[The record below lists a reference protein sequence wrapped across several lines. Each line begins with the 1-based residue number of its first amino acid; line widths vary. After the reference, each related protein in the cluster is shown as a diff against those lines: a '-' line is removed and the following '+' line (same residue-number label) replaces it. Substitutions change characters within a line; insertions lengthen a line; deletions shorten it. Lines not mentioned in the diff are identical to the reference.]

1 MHYRSSRPTRLTL
14 GALATS
20 CMIALTTI
28 TAPAALAADA
38 TATIADVQGTTAS
51 SPLVG
56 STVTVDGVVTA
67 DYRGASG
74 YRTILIQTPG
84 SGGENDATPGASDG
98 ITLYLNNLNPAVSL
112 GDKVSATGPVDERFG
127 QTQIGTG
134 ATPATVELITAA
146 ADLAPEDAVQAT
158 ALDTSVVGSDRESL
172 ESMLVTPTGD
182 YLVSSSH
189 QLYNFGTLWLSP
201 EELAVKSTET
211 TDAGDAAN
219 AIAAA
224 NRSHRLLL
232 DDGYNIQISNGA
244 HPGDQPYF
252 SAETVVRNGDT
263 VEFPANPYVL
273 TYGFGDWRLQ
283 PTVAIN
289 DASAAEYRPTFAPT
303 NPREESAPLVGGD
316 FKVSAFNVFNYFT
329 TLTSEDSDARGA
341 DTAEEFAIQQSK
353 IVAAINSLDAD
364 VVGLQEIENSIK
376 LGGGLDYALR
386 DLVGALNA
394 AAGAGTWDYVRT
406 PAALNDAAITDFITN
421 AIIFKPASVTAVG
434 DSFTAVDESVWD
446 IAREPIAQTFES
458 NGELITVIAN
468 HFKSKGGSGAEP
480 ADGQGKFNT
489 ERVEQA
495 TAVKALVDSIS
506 ADPAKSDQ
514 VVLVGDFNSYS
525 EEDPVQV
532 FTSAGYVDT
541 LAATTD
547 DRYTYTF
554 DGELGSLDHIIV
566 SPSLADHVTDAA
578 VWNINSPEWS
588 DRGYAYAAAEAGTV
602 FRSSDHDP
610 ISIGLSTEASPVE
623 IEILTT
629 NDFHGRLEPGR
640 GVPGAAQLG
649 GMVNF
654 WEEQNPNTTF
664 VGAGDFIGAST
675 FTSFIQN
682 DQPTIDVLNEIGL
695 ATSSFGNHEFDQGRA
710 DVDDRILD
718 AADWPYL
725 AANLYDR
732 ATDAPAYDEYFLQE
746 FDGVQVGFIGA
757 VTEDLN
763 ELVSPDGIASLEIR
777 SVVDE
782 VDRVADYL
790 SDGNEANGEADVLV
804 LLVHEGAASTDIAAS
819 TDDSAFGQIVTGLSP
834 KVDAIV
840 SGHTHLAYD
849 HEIAVPGMDR
859 PRLVVSAGQYGANY
873 GHLDLTVDPATNE
886 IISFSA
892 EVLPIAGFEPDAAV
906 QAIVDE
912 ATAIADVLG
921 AAKVGEISESMFRA
935 VQTPTVDP
943 QGETVFPENRGGE
956 STLGN
961 FVADVQLWAA
971 ADSGAEIAFMNPGGL
986 RTDLIYESSGAN
998 DADGDV
1004 TYREAAN
1011 VQPFA
1016 NTLVTLT
1023 LTGAQLKQVLE
1034 EQWQPAGAQRPFL
1047 KLGVSE
1053 GLTYTYDP
1061 TAAQG
1066 ERVSALYLNDVAV
1079 DAAANYKVV
1088 ANSFL
1093 AAGGDNFATL
1103 GEGATPTDTGRVDLQ
1118 AMVDYF
1124 EDTPVASPPFEQR
1137 AIGAV
1142 VSAPDADGYNPGD
1155 DVTLDLSS
1163 LTFSRGGSDAAT
1175 VEVSVDGT
1183 VLGSATIDRTIVD
1196 TTDEQGRAAV
1206 TITIPDGSPSG
1217 VLALTVTVPGTETS
1231 IVVPIEVAATAEAI
1245 ENTQAPGIRGTVE
1258 VGKTVKAM
1266 PGRWSERGAEF
1277 SYQWLHNGEPI
1288 ADATDRRY
1296 RITTDDIGSELSV
1309 QVTAS
1314 KDGYTAGVAESD
1326 AQTVEKISSRVSSS
1340 VSDWFVWGDRSLTV
1354 DAKVKV
1360 GKDGTTAGEVTVY
1373 DGRSAVATTEVDNKG
1388 KASVTL
1394 PKLSRGIHLIWVEY
1408 SGNDQVESSTSW
1420 PRLVFVF

>member
-1 MHYRSSRPTRLTL
+1 M
-14 GALATS
+14 
-20 CMIALTTI
+20 TTI
-28 TAPAALAADA
+28 IAPAAIAAEA
-38 TATIADVQGTTAS
+38 TTTIAEVQGTSAS
-51 SPLVG
+51 SPVVG
-56 STVTVDGVVTA
+56 ATVTVDGVVTA

-74 YRTILIQTPG
+74 YRGIVIQTPG
-84 SGGENDATPGASDG
+84 SGGATDATPGASDG
-98 ITLYLNNLNPAVSL
+98 IFVYLNNVNPAVAI
-112 GDKVSATGPVDERFG
+112 GDKVTATGPVDERFG
-127 QTQIGTG
+127 QTQIGAG
-134 ATPATVELITAA
+134 ATPATVELVTVA
-146 ADLAPEDAVQAT
+146 ADVAEADMAHAVAFDA
-158 ALDTSVVGSDRESL
+158 SVVGNDREPF
-172 ESMLVTPTGD
+172 ESMLVAPTGD
-182 YLVSSSH
+182 FLVSSSH

-201 EELAVKSTET
+201 NELAVKSTET
-211 TDAGDAAN
+211 TDAGDSAN

-224 NRSHRLLL
+224 NRASRIFL
-232 DDGYNIQISNGA
+232 DDGYSIQISNGS
-244 HPGDQPYF
+244 HPGEQPYF
-252 SAETVVRNGDT
+252 SADTVVRNGDT
-263 VEFPANPYVL
+263 VEFPANPYIL
-273 TYGFGDWRLQ
+273 SYGFDDWRLQ
-283 PTVAIN
+283 PTIAIN
-289 DASAAEYRPTFAPT
+289 DSSPAEYRPTFAST
-303 NPREESAPLVGGD
+303 NPREESAPVVGGD
-316 FKVSAFNVFNYFT
+316 FAVSAFNVFNYFT
-329 TLTSEDSDARGA
+329 TLKSEDPDARGA
-341 DTAEEFAIQQSK
+341 SSAEQFAIQQSK

-376 LGGGLDYALR
+376 LGGGLDEALM

-421 AIIFKPASVTAVG
+421 AIIFKPASATPVG
-434 DSFTAVDESVWD
+434 DSFTAVDETVWD

-480 ADGQGKFNT
+480 ADGQGRFNS

-547 DRYTYTF
+547 GKFTYTF

-566 SPSLADHVTDAA
+566 SPSLADKVTDAA

-588 DRGYAYAAAEAGTV
+588 DRGYAFGAAEAGTV

-610 ISIGLSTEASPVE
+610 ISVGLSTEAVPVE

-654 WEEQNPNTTF
+654 WEAQNPNTTF

-675 FTSFIQN
+675 FTSFIQD

-695 ATSSFGNHEFDQGRA
+695 DTSSFGNHEFDQGRA

-718 AADWPYL
+718 AANWPYL

-732 ATDAPAYDEYFLQE
+732 DTNAPAYDEYFLQE
-746 FDGVQVGFIGA
+746 FDGVTVGFIGA

-763 ELVSPDGIASLEIR
+763 ELVSPAGIASLEIR
-777 SVVDE
+777 SIVTE

-790 SDGNEANGEADVLV
+790 TDGSDANGEADVLV
-804 LLVHEGAASTDIAAS
+804 LLVHEGAATTNIASS
-819 TDDSAFGQIVTGLSP
+819 TDDSAFGQIVMGLSP
-834 KVDAIV
+834 KVEAIV

-849 HEIAVPGMDR
+849 HEVAVPGMDR
-859 PRLVVSAGQYGANY
+859 PRLVVSAGQYGSHY
-873 GHLDLTVDPATNE
+873 GHFDLTVDPATNE

-906 QAIVDE
+906 QAIVDA
-912 ATAIADVLG
+912 ATLVADELG
-921 AAKVGEISESMFRA
+921 NAKVGEITESMFRA
-935 VQTPTVDP
+935 VGTPT
-943 QGETVFPENRGGE
+943 GTSAFPENRGGE

-971 ADSGAEIAFMNPGGL
+971 SELGAQIAFMNPGGL
-986 RTDLIYESSGAN
+986 RTDLVYESSGPN

-1016 NTLVTLT
+1016 NTLTT
-1023 LTGAQLKQVLE
+1023 MSLTGAQLKMVLE

-1053 GLTYTYDP
+1053 GFTYAYDP
-1061 TAAQG
+1061 TAVQG
-1066 ERVSALYLNDVAV
+1066 ERITAMYLNGVRV

-1093 AAGGDNFATL
+1093 ASGGDNFATL
-1103 GEGATPTDTGRVDLQ
+1103 AAGTNPADSGRVDLQ

-1124 EDTPVASPPFEQR
+1124 EATPVASPPFEQR

-1155 DVTLDLSS
+1155 SVTLDLSS
-1163 LTFSRGGSDAAT
+1163 LTFSRGGSDATT
-1175 VEVSVDGT
+1175 VEVSAEGT

-1196 TTDEQGRAAV
+1196 TTDEQGRATVTV
-1206 TITIPDGSPSG
+1206 TIPAGTASG
-1217 VLALTVTVPGTETS
+1217 TLALTVMIPGTDTA
-1231 IVVPIEVAATAEAI
+1231 IAVPIEVTTTAEAI
-1245 ENTQAPGIRGTVE
+1245 ENTKAPSIRGKVE
-1258 VGKTVKAM
+1258 VGKTVKAVH
-1266 PGRWSERGAEF
+1266 GNWSVRSPDY
-1277 SYQWLHNGEPI
+1277 SYQWLRDGAPI
-1288 ADATDRRY
+1288 AGATDSRY
-1296 RITTDDIGSELSV
+1296 RITTEDIGTELSV

-1314 KDGYTAGVAESD
+1314 KDGYSDGVAVS
-1326 AQTVEKISSRVSSS
+1326 ASQSVEKISSQVSASPSS
-1340 VSDWFVWGDRSLTV
+1340 WLVWGNRSITV
-1354 DAKVKV
+1354 DTKVKV
-1360 GKDGTTAGEVTVY
+1360 GKDGTTAGDVTVY
-1373 DGRSAVATTEVDNKG
+1373 DGRTAVATAEVGNKG
-1388 KASVTL
+1388 KNSVEL
-1394 PKLSRGIHLIWVEY
+1394 PKLSRGIHFISVEY
-1408 SGNDQVESSTSW
+1408 SGNDTVESSSSW
-1420 PRLVFVF
+1420 PRLVLVF

>member
-1 MHYRSSRPTRLTL
+1 MYPRSSRPTRLTI
-14 GALATS
+14 GAIATS
-20 CMIALTTI
+20 CAIALATI
-28 TAPAALAADA
+28 TAPAALAAEA
-38 TATIADVQGTTAS
+38 TYTIAEVQGTSAS
-51 SPLVG
+51 SPIG
-56 STVTVDGVVTA
+56 GTTVTVEGIVTA

-74 YRTILIQTPG
+74 YSGIVIQTPG
-84 SGGENDATPGASDG
+84 SGGATDATPGASDG
-98 ITLYLNNLNPAVSL
+98 IFVYLSSANPAVSI
-112 GDKVSATGPVDERFG
+112 GDKVTATGAVGEYYG
-127 QTQIGTG
+127 LTQLGSGT
-134 ATPATVELITAA
+134 TVELVTAA
-146 ADLAPEDAVQAT
+146 ADLAAEDAVEAS
-158 ALDTSVVGSDRESL
+158 ALDASVVGADRESL

-189 QLYNFGTLWLSP
+189 QLYNYGTLWLSP

-211 TDAGDAAN
+211 TDAGADAA

-224 NRSHRLLL
+224 NRASRIFL
-232 DDGYNIQISNGA
+232 DDGYNIQVSSSS
-244 HPGDQPYF
+244 HPGEQPYF
-252 SAETVVRNGDT
+252 SADTVVRNGDT

-273 TYGFGDWRLQ
+273 SYGFDDWRLQ
-283 PTVAIN
+283 PTIPIN
-289 DASAAEYRPTFAPT
+289 DASPAEYVPTFEST
-303 NPREESAPLVGGD
+303 NPREETAPEVGGD
-316 FKVSAFNVFNYFT
+316 FKVSAFNVYNYFT

-364 VVGLQEIENSIK
+364 VVGLMEIENSIK
-376 LGGGLDYALR
+376 LGGELDEALM

-394 AAGAGTWDYVRT
+394 AAGAGTWDYVPT
-406 PAALNDAAITDFITN
+406 PEDLNDVDITDFITN
-421 AIIFKPASVTAVG
+421 AIIFKPAAATPVG

-458 NGELITVIAN
+458 NGELITVVAN
-468 HFKSKGGSGAEP
+468 HFKSKGGSGTEP
-480 ADGQGKFNT
+480 TDGQGFFNT

-495 TAVKALVDSIS
+495 NAVKDLVDSIS
-506 ADPAKSDQ
+506 ADEAKSDQ
-514 VVLVGDFNSYS
+514 VVLVGDFNAYS
-525 EEDPVQV
+525 EEDPIQV
-532 FTSAGYVDT
+532 FTEAGYVDT
-541 LAATTD
+541 LAAAGD
-547 DRYTYTF
+547 NQYTYTF

-588 DRGYAYAAAEAGTV
+588 DRGYAYAAADASSV

-610 ISIGLSTEASPVE
+610 ISIGLSTEAAPVE

-629 NDFHGRLEPGR
+629 NDFHGRLEPGF

-649 GMVNF
+649 GMVNY
-654 WEEQNPNTTF
+654 WEDQNPNTTF

-695 ATSSFGNHEFDQGRA
+695 DTSSFGNHEFDQGRA

-718 AADWPYL
+718 AANWPYL

-732 ATDAPAYDEYFLQE
+732 DTNAPAYDEYFLQE
-746 FDGVQVGFIGA
+746 FDGVTVGFIGA

-763 ELVSPDGIASLEIR
+763 ELVSPAGIASLEIR
-777 SVVDE
+777 SIVDE

-790 SDGNEANGEADVLV
+790 TDGNDTNGEADVLV
-804 LLVHEGAASTDIAAS
+804 LLVHEGAATTDIASS

-849 HEIAVPGMDR
+849 HEVTVSGMDR
-859 PRLVVSAGQYGANY
+859 PRLVISAGQYGAYY
-873 GHLDLTVDPATNE
+873 GHFDLNVDPATKE
-886 IISFSA
+886 IIDFSA
-892 EVLPIAGFEPDAAV
+892 EVLPIEGFEPDVAV

-912 ATAIADVLG
+912 ATAVADVLG
-921 AAKVGEISESMFRA
+921 NEKVGEITESMYRA
-935 VQTPTVDP
+935 VQNPTD
-943 QGETVFPENRGGE
+943 TTAFPENRGGE

-961 FVADVQLWAA
+961 FVADVQLWAG

-986 RTDLIYESSGAN
+986 RTDLVYESSGEG

-1004 TYREAAN
+1004 TFREAAN

-1016 NTLVTLT
+1016 NTLVALT
-1023 LTGAQLKQVLE
+1023 LTGAQIKQVLE

-1047 KLGVSE
+1047 KLGVSA
-1053 GLTYTYDP
+1053 GLTYAYDP
-1061 TAAQG
+1061 TAGQG
-1066 ERVSALYLNDVAV
+1066 ERVTAMYLNGVALDVAA
-1079 DAAANYKVV
+1079 DYKVI

-1093 AAGGDNFATL
+1093 AAGGDNFTTL
-1103 GEGATPTDTGRVDLQ
+1103 AEASSAVDTGRIDLQ
-1118 AMVDYF
+1118 SMVDYF
-1124 EDTPVASPPFEQR
+1124 EANPVASAPLEQR

-1163 LTFSRGGSDAAT
+1163 LTFSRGGSDATT

-1183 VLGSATIDRTIVD
+1183 VLGSATIDGTIVD
-1196 TTDEQGRAAV
+1196 TTDEQGRASVTV
-1206 TITIPDGSPSG
+1206 TIPAGTPSG
-1217 VLALTVTVPGTETS
+1217 TLALTVTLPGTDTAV
-1231 IVVPIEVAATAEAI
+1231 VVPIEVATTVEAI
-1245 ENTQAPGIRGTVE
+1245 ENTKAPSIRGKVE
-1258 VGKTVKAM
+1258 VGKTVKAVH
-1266 PGRWSERGAEF
+1266 GNWSVASADY
-1277 SYQWLHNGEPI
+1277 SYQWLRDGAPI
-1288 ADATDRRY
+1288 ADATDSRY
-1296 RITTDDIGSELSV
+1296 RITTEDIGTELSV

-1314 KDGYTAGVAESD
+1314 KDGYSDGVAESA
-1326 AQTVEKISSRVSSS
+1326 AQSVEKISSRVSASPSS
-1340 VSDWFVWGDRSLTV
+1340 WFVWGNRSVTV
-1354 DAKVKV
+1354 DASVSV
-1360 GKDGTTAGEVTVY
+1360 GKDGSTAGEVTFF
-1373 DGRSAVATTEVDNKG
+1373 DGRTAVGTSTVDKRG
-1388 KASVTL
+1388 EASLKL
-1394 PKLSRGIHLIWVEY
+1394 PKLSRGIHWISVEY
-1408 SGNDQVESSTSW
+1408 SGNDLVESSTSW

>member
-1 MHYRSSRPTRLTL
+1 MHFHRSRSTRFSVGAIATSCAI
-14 GALATS
+14 ALAT
-20 CMIALTTI
+20 L
-28 TAPAALAADA
+28 TAPAAFAADA
-38 TATIADVQGTTAS
+38 TATIADVQGTTAA
-51 SPLVG
+51 SPMVG
-56 STVTVDGVVTA
+56 ATVTVEGVVTA

-74 YRTILIQTPG
+74 YRGIVIQTPG
-84 SGGENDATPGASDG
+84 SGGASDATPGASDG
-98 ITLYLNNLNPAVSL
+98 MFLYLNNLNPAVAI
-112 GDKVSATGPVDERFG
+112 GDKVTATGPVDERFG
-127 QTQIGTG
+127 QTQIGAG
-134 ATPATVELITAA
+134 ATPATVELVTAA
-146 ADLAPEDAVQAT
+146 ADLDPADLVQAT
-158 ALDTSVVGSDRESL
+158 ALDSSVVGDNREPL
-172 ESMLVTPTGD
+172 ESMLVAPTGD

-211 TDAGDAAN
+211 TDAGAAAT

-224 NRSHRLLL
+224 NRASRIFL
-232 DDGYNIQISNGA
+232 DDGYSIQISNGS
-244 HPGDQPYF
+244 HPGEQPYF
-252 SAETVVRNGDT
+252 SADTVVRNGDT
-263 VEFPANPYVL
+263 VEFPANPYIL
-273 TYGFGDWRLQ
+273 SYGFDDWRLQ
-283 PTVAIN
+283 PTIAIN
-289 DASAAEYRPTFAPT
+289 DASPAEYRPTFTST
-303 NPREESAPLVGGD
+303 NPREASAPVVGGD
-316 FKVSAFNVFNYFT
+316 FTVSAFNVYNYFT

-364 VVGLQEIENSIK
+364 VVGLMEIENSVK
-376 LGGGLDYALR
+376 LGGDLDEALM

-421 AIIFKPASVTAVG
+421 AIIFKPAAATPVG
-434 DSFTAVDESVWD
+434 DSFTAVDETVWD

-458 NGELITVIAN
+458 NGELVTVIAN
-468 HFKSKGGSGAEP
+468 HFKSKGGSGTEP
-480 ADGQGKFNT
+480 TDGQGFFNI

-495 TAVKALVDSIS
+495 NAVKDLVDSIS

-514 VVLVGDFNSYS
+514 VVLVGDFNAYS
-525 EEDPVQV
+525 EEDPIQV

-547 DRYTYTF
+547 DQYTYTF

-588 DRGYAYAAAEAGTV
+588 DRGYAYAATEAGTV

-610 ISIGLSTEASPVE
+610 ISIGLSTEAAPVE

-629 NDFHGRLEPGR
+629 NDFHGRIEAGG

-649 GMVNF
+649 GMVNY
-654 WEEQNPNTTF
+654 WEALNPNTTF

-695 ATSSFGNHEFDQGRA
+695 DASSFGNHEFDQGRA

-718 AADWPYL
+718 AANWPYL

-732 ATDAPAYDEYFLQE
+732 ATDAPAYDEYFLQD
-746 FDGVQVGFIGA
+746 FDGVKVGFIGA
-757 VTEDLN
+757 VTEDLT
-763 ELVSPDGIASLEIR
+763 ELVSPAGIASLEVRGIV
-777 SVVDE
+777 SE

-790 SDGNEANGEADVLV
+790 TDGNDANGEADVLV
-804 LLVHEGAASTDIAAS
+804 LLVHEGAATTDISSS
-819 TDDSAFGQIVTGLSP
+819 TDDSAFGQIVTDLSP

-849 HEIAVPGMDR
+849 HEVTVPGMDR
-859 PRLVVSAGQYGANY
+859 PRLVISAGQYGSNY
-873 GHLDLTVDPATNE
+873 GHFDLTVDPATQE
-886 IISFSA
+886 IISFGA
-892 EVLPIAGFEPDAAV
+892 EVLPITGFEPDLAV

-912 ATAIADVLG
+912 ATALANELG
-921 AAKVGEISESMFRA
+921 NVKVGEISESMFRA
-935 VQTPTVDP
+935 VQNPAGTTPY
-943 QGETVFPENRGGE
+943 PENRGGE

-971 ADSGAEIAFMNPGGL
+971 SGSGAEIAFMNPGGL
-986 RTDLIYESSGAN
+986 RTDLVYESSREG

-1016 NTLVTLT
+1016 NTLVTQT

-1034 EQWQPAGAQRPFL
+1034 EQWQPVDTQRPFL
-1047 KLGVSE
+1047 KLGVSA
-1053 GLTYTYDP
+1053 GFNYAYDP
-1061 TAAQG
+1061 TAARG
-1066 ERVSALYLNDVAV
+1066 EHVTAMYLNGVQM
-1079 DAAANYKVV
+1079 DAAAEYKVV

-1093 AAGGDNFATL
+1093 AAGGDNFFTL
-1103 GEGATPTDTGRVDLQ
+1103 AEGANPTDTGRVDLQ
-1118 AMVDYF
+1118 SMVDYF
-1124 EDTPVASPPFEQR
+1124 EENPIASPPLEQR

-1163 LTFSRGGSDAAT
+1163 LTFSRGGSGATT

-1196 TTDEQGRAAV
+1196 TTDEQGRASVTV
-1206 TITIPDGSPSG
+1206 TIPAGTPAGA
-1217 VLALTVTVPGTETS
+1217 LALTVMVPGTDTA
-1231 IVVPIEVAATAEAI
+1231 IAVPIEVTTTAEAI
-1245 ENTQAPGIRGTVE
+1245 ENTKAPSIRGKVE
-1258 VGKTVKAM
+1258 VGKTVKAVH
-1266 PGRWSERGAEF
+1266 GNWSVRSVDY
-1277 SYQWLHNGEPI
+1277 SYQWLRDGAPI
-1288 ADATDRRY
+1288 AGATDSRY
-1296 RITTDDIGSELSV
+1296 RITAEDIGTELSV

-1314 KDGYTAGVAESD
+1314 KDGYSDGVAVSA
-1326 AQTVEKISSRVSSS
+1326 AQSVEKISSRVSASPSS
-1340 VSDWFVWGDRSLTV
+1340 WLVWGNRSVTV
-1354 DAKVKV
+1354 DVSVTV
-1360 GKDGTTAGEVTVY
+1360 GKGGTTAGEVTFY
-1373 DGRSAVATTEVDNKG
+1373 DGGTTVGTSTVDKRG
-1388 KASVTL
+1388 DASLKL
-1394 PKLSRGIHLIWVEY
+1394 PKLSRGIHFISVKY
-1408 SGNDQVESSTSW
+1408 SGNDLVESSSSW
-1420 PRLVFVF
+1420 PRVVFVF

>member
-1 MHYRSSRPTRLTL
+1 MYPRSSRPTRLTI

-20 CMIALTTI
+20 CAIALATI
-28 TAPAALAADA
+28 TAPAALAAEV
-38 TATIADVQGTTAS
+38 TTTIADVQGTSAS
-51 SPLVG
+51 STMVG
-56 STVTVDGVVTA
+56 DTVTVEGVVTA

-74 YRTILIQTPG
+74 YRGIVIQTPG
-84 SGGENDATPGASDG
+84 SGGASDATPGASDG
-98 ITLYLNNLNPAVSL
+98 IFLYLNNANPPVAI
-112 GDKVSATGPVDERFG
+112 GDKVTATGPVDERFG
-127 QTQIGTG
+127 QTQLG
-134 ATPATVELITAA
+134 AGSTPASVELVTAA
-146 ADLAPEDAVQAT
+146 ADLDPADLVHAS
-158 ALDTSVVGSDRESL
+158 ALDASVVGADREPL
-172 ESMLVTPTGD
+172 ESMLVAPTGD

-211 TDAGDAAN
+211 TDAGADAT

-224 NRSHRLLL
+224 NRASRILL
-232 DDGYNIQISNGA
+232 DDGYSIQVSNGS

-252 SAETVVRNGDT
+252 SADTVVRNGDT
-263 VEFPANPYVL
+263 VQFPANPYVL
-273 TYGFGDWRLQ
+273 SYGFDDWRLQ
-283 PTVAIN
+283 PTIAIN
-289 DASAAEYRPTFAPT
+289 DASPAEYLPTFEST
-303 NPREESAPLVGGD
+303 NPREESAPVVGGD
-316 FKVSAFNVFNYFT
+316 FKVSAFNVYNYFT

-364 VVGLQEIENSIK
+364 VVGLMEIENSIK
-376 LGGGLDYALR
+376 LGGDLDEALI

-406 PAALNDAAITDFITN
+406 PAALDDAAITDFITN
-421 AIIFKPASVTAVG
+421 AIIFKPAAATAVG

-458 NGELITVIAN
+458 NGELVTVIAN
-468 HFKSKGGSGAEP
+468 HFKSKGGSGTEP
-480 ADGQGKFNT
+480 SDGQGFFNA

-495 TAVKALVDSIS
+495 NAVKDLVDSIS
-506 ADPAKSDQ
+506 ADEAKSDQ
-514 VVLVGDFNSYS
+514 VVLVGDFNAYS
-525 EEDPVQV
+525 EEDPIQV

-541 LAATTD
+541 LAAMTD
-547 DRYTYTF
+547 DQYTYTF

-588 DRGYAYAAAEAGTV
+588 DRGYAYPAAESGTV

-610 ISIGLSTEASPVE
+610 ISIGLSTEAAPVE

-629 NDFHGRLEPGR
+629 NDFHGRIEAGG

-649 GMVNF
+649 GMVNY
-654 WEEQNPNTTF
+654 WEALNPNTTF
-664 VGAGDFIGAST
+664 VGAGDFVGATT

-695 ATSSFGNHEFDQGRA
+695 DTSSFGNHEFDQGRA

-732 ATDAPAYDEYFLQE
+732 DTNAPAYDEYFLQE
-746 FDGVQVGFIGA
+746 FDGVSVGFIGA

-763 ELVSPDGIASLEIR
+763 ELVSPAGIESLEIR
-777 SVVDE
+777 GIVDE

-790 SDGNEANGEADVLV
+790 TDGNDANGEADVLV

-819 TDDSAFGQIVTGLSP
+819 TDNSAFGQIVTGLSP
-834 KVDAIV
+834 KVEAIV

-849 HEIAVPGMDR
+849 HEVTVPGMDR
-859 PRLVVSAGQYGANY
+859 PRLVVSAGQYGSNY
-873 GHLDLTVDPATNE
+873 GHFDLTVDPATKE
-886 IISFSA
+886 IINFEA
-892 EVLPIAGFEPDAAV
+892 EVLPITGFEPDLAV

-912 ATAIADVLG
+912 ATAAAAELG
-921 AAKVGEISESMFRA
+921 NAKVGEISDSMFRA
-935 VQTPTVDP
+935 VQSPVDGTP
-943 QGETVFPENRGGE
+943 FPENRGGE

-971 ADSGAEIAFMNPGGL
+971 SELGAEIAFMNPGGL
-986 RTDLIYESSGAN
+986 RTDLVYEASGAG
-998 DADGDV
+998 DADGEV

-1011 VQPFA
+1011 VQPFG
-1016 NTLVTLT
+1016 NTLTT
-1023 LTGAQLKQVLE
+1023 MSLTGAQIKMVLE

-1053 GLTYTYDP
+1053 GLTYAYDP

-1066 ERVSALYLNDVAV
+1066 ERVTAMYLNGVPV
-1079 DAAANYKVV
+1079 DAAASYKVV

-1103 GEGATPTDTGRVDLQ
+1103 AEGTDRADSGRVDLQ
-1118 AMVDYF
+1118 SMVEWF
-1124 EDTPVASPPFEQR
+1124 EENTVASPPLEQR

-1142 VSAPDADGYNPGD
+1142 VSAPDADGFNPGD

-1163 LTFSRGGSDAAT
+1163 LTFSRGGSGATT
-1175 VEVSVDGT
+1175 VEVSVDGN
-1183 VLGSATIDRTIVD
+1183 VLGSATIDRTIVN
-1196 TTDEQGRAAV
+1196 TTDEQGRATVTV
-1206 TITIPDGSPSG
+1206 TIPAGTPSG
-1217 VLALTVTVPGTETS
+1217 TLALTVTVPGTDTA
-1231 IVVPIEVAATAEAI
+1231 IAVPIEVVTTAEAI
-1245 ENTQAPGIRGTVE
+1245 ENTKAPSIRGKVE
-1258 VGKTVKAM
+1258 VGKTVKAVH
-1266 PGRWSERGAEF
+1266 GNWSVKSPDY
-1277 SYQWLHNGEPI
+1277 SYQWLRDGAPI
-1288 ADATDRRY
+1288 AGATDSRY
-1296 RITTDDIGSELSV
+1296 RITTEDIGTELSV

-1314 KDGYTAGVAESD
+1314 KDGYTDGVAESD
-1326 AQTVEKISSRVSSS
+1326 AQSVEKISSSVRSSLS
-1340 VSDWFVWGDRSLTV
+1340 SWLVWGNRSVTA
-1354 DAKVKV
+1354 DASVKV
-1360 GKDGTTAGEVTVY
+1360 GKDGSTAGEVTFY
-1373 DGRSAVATTEVDNKG
+1373 DGRTAVGTSTVDKRGN
-1388 KASVTL
+1388 ASLKL

-1408 SGNDQVESSTSW
+1408 SGNDTVKSSSSF
-1420 PRLVFVF
+1420 PRLVIVL